1 MSCKYNNS
9 LYSTNPPEEEVCFDS
24 FEELLLSEDYESQ
37 EELNNRLNEEY
48 FQVYELTNDE
58 MLEFARAGDEYYG
71 ACVKHLRYTTS
82 IVLFNWTYIGE
93 ASLKLL
99 NKSFRCFNGVPYER
113 RTHKWEEWGEACIA

>member
-1 MSCKYNNS
+1 MGCSVMSCKYNNS
-9 LYSTNPPEEEVCFDS
+9 LYSTNPPGEEVCFDS

-71 ACVKHLRYTTS
+71 D
-82 IVLFNWTYIGE
+82 
-93 ASLKLL
+93 
-99 NKSFRCFNGVPYER
+99 
-113 RTHKWEEWGEACIA
+113 